1 MKRLQRYLSWAS
13 TSALLFGRIVSTA
26 ALADDENSINDKIQS
41 YLSQM
46 TIQQKLDYIHGVT
59 PASGPGLPN
68 STGASIAAIPN
79 LGLPEIRTTD
89 GPNGVRSDVP
99 STLYPAALLL
109 AATWNPDLAWA
120 KGIGV
125 GQDARARGFH
135 IWLGPGMDMY
145 RVPVGGR
152 NSEYICGED
161 PFLGSQLLVP
171 LIRAVQKEGVVAT
184 SKHFV
189 ANDQEY
195 NRNSINTIVDERTL
209 REIYLRPFEA
219 AVNQGHSG
227 AFMDAYNQLNGFF
240 CSQSSYLNTLVLAQQ
255 WRFDGIRMSDWGGVH
270 NGLEAASAGLDLEMP
285 GGSRALMSS
294 ANLYPYFQ
302 SGQLTE
308 TTIDDKVRR
317 IIGTILRF
325 HFLDRPQLDTSIP
338 QDNPVSAK
346 AGLDS
351 AREGIILLRNDN
363 RLLPLDRTKV
373 KSIAV
378 VGSLANGAPPGEG
391 GSGAVTPI
399 HYTSELAGITQAA
412 GSNVKVD
419 FYNIGN
425 ADPTTSTWQ
434 YPDSNGAYQSGLEA
448 AYFANQTL
456 SGTPV
461 LTQVYPDL
469 LVNYNS
475 TDRPAVVASIP
486 FSVRWTGR
494 MAAPATG
501 DYLFQIQS
509 DSNIR
514 FMVNGQSLF
523 DNWSATGRNVA
534 ANFTTKL
541 SVVAGQPVD
550 VTVEYKGP
558 PARSRGG
565 SSLSLGYASLSAP
578 GNIANYDAVVIAAG
592 FDSSTEGEGSDRTY
606 TMPNYQDT
614 VISNVVAVNPKTV
627 VILHGGGG
635 MDIQQWINQVP
646 GLIHA
651 IFPGEDG
658 GIALGEI
665 LFGDTNPSG
674 KLPFTFEKRFQ
685 DYPAYPNYP
694 SSDGGV
700 TAVYAEGLFMGYRG
714 FDKYDIAPQFP
725 YGYGL
730 SYTTFSYAD
739 LDVSHNGLNRDGKV
753 RVSFRIRNTGDRAGA
768 EVVQLYLGKA
778 GYSNIVRPIREL
790 KGFQKVYLNPGESKR
805 ITLELD
811 EQSFAYYDIGSARWA
826 TEPGAYTIWVGASSR
841 DLKLTGKVTLVSQRF
856 WPCDDFSAA
865 SPEEAEKDN

>member
-1 MKRLQRYLSWAS
+1 MKRLKSYLSWAS
-13 TSALLFGRIVSTA
+13 TSVPLFSLIVSSA
-26 ALADDENSINDKIQS
+26 ALADNENDVNAKIQS

-46 TIQQKLDYIHGVT
+46 TIQQKLDYIHGVA
-59 PASGPGLPN
+59 PAAGPGLPN
-68 STGASIAAIPN
+68 STGASIAAIPS

-152 NSEYICGED
+152 NSEYLCGED
-161 PFLGSQLLVP
+161 PYLGSQMLIP
-171 LIRAVQKEGVVAT
+171 LITAVQKEGVVAT

-189 ANDQEY
+189 CNDQEY

-209 REIYLRPFEA
+209 REIYLRPFET
-219 AVNQGHSG
+219 AVKKAKTG

-240 CSQSSYLNTLVLAQQ
+240 CSQSSYLNTLVLEQQ
-255 WRFDGIRMSDWGGVH
+255 WGFDGLIMSDWGGVH
-270 NGLEAASAGLDLEMP
+270 NGLQAAQAGLDLEMP
-285 GGSRALMSS
+285 GGTNALMTS
-294 ANLYPYFQ
+294 ANLYPYYQ
-302 SGQLTE
+302 SGQLSDAA
-308 TTIDDKVRR
+308 IDDKVRR

-351 AREGIILLRNDN
+351 ARDGIILLKNDKKI
-363 RLLPLDRTKV
+363 LPLDRTKV

-378 VGSLANGAPPGEG
+378 VGNLANGAPPAEG
-391 GSGAVTPI
+391 GSGGVTPI
-399 HYTSELAGITQAA
+399 HFTSELDGITQAA
-412 GSNVKVD
+412 GSNLKVD
-419 FYNIGN
+419 FVNIGN
-425 ADPTTSTWQ
+425 ATPATSTWQ
-434 YPDSNGAYQSGLEA
+434 YLDNNGVYQSGLQA
-448 AYFANQTL
+448 QYFANQTL
-456 SGTPV
+456 TGTPV
-461 LTQVYPDL
+461 LTQIYPDMS
-469 LVNYNS
+469 VNYNS
-475 TDRPAVVASIP
+475 TDRPTVVASIP
-486 FSVRWTGR
+486 FSVVWTGR
-494 MAAPATG
+494 MVPPTTG

-565 SSLSLGYASLSAP
+565 ASLSLSYASLSAP
-578 GNIANYDAVVIAAG
+578 ANIANYDAVIIAAG

-614 VISNVVAVNPKTV
+614 IISNVVAVNPKTV
-627 VILHGGGG
+627 VVLHGGGG
-635 MDIQQWINQVP
+635 MDIQQWVNQVP

-685 DYPAYPNYP
+685 DNPAYPNYP

-714 FDKYDIAPQFP
+714 FDKYDIVPQFP

-730 SYTTFSYAD
+730 SYTTFAYSD
-739 LDVSHNGLNRDGKV
+739 LDVTPNGLNRDGKV
-753 RVSFRIRNTGDRAGA
+753 RVTFRITNTGDRAGA
-768 EVVQLYLGKA
+768 EVAQLYLGKA

-790 KGFQKVYLNPGESKR
+790 KGFQKVYLSPGESKR
-805 ITLELD
+805 ISLELD
-811 EQSFAYYDIGSARWA
+811 EPSFAYYDSSSGRWA

-841 DLKLTGKVTLVSQRF
+841 DFKLTGKVNLVSRRL
-856 WPCDDFSAA
+856 WPCNEFSAA
-865 SPEEAEKDN
+865 SLEQAKEDN